1 MSSSVEFVGQFAF
14 RSTLAMDEGWSMEP
28 LEGALCEDD
37 WDELLFCFR
46 QGLGLLVP
54 FNQHLCHAPHPHDP
68 MHQLSAR
75 CLGVAMVSGEM
86 KLRSSG

>member
-14 RSTLAMDEGWSMEP
+14 RSILAMDEGWFMEP

-37 WDELLFCFR
+37 WDELLFWFR

-54 FNQHLCHAPHPHDP
+54 FNQHLCT
-68 MHQLSAR
+68 
-75 CLGVAMVSGEM
+75 CAM
-86 KLRSSG
+86 LHTP